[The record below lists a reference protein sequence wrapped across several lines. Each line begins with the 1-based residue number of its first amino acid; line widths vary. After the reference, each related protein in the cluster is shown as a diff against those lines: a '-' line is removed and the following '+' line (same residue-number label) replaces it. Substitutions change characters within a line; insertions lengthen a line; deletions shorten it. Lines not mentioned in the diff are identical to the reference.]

1 MSTVI
6 LSSSK
11 NAAPRGAAKLS
22 RRFAYLTLALVCSC
36 SLSPLRDSQAADS
49 GVDPRQFADTVERGI
64 QFLSNAQAEDGSFS
78 RQAGIGPTALAVLAQ
93 LRNGRT
99 ADDPRVAKGLEYLG
113 TMVQEDGSIH
123 PRGSRLANYETCIA
137 ATVFK
142 EANTDGRYDT
152 VLAGAVKF
160 LRGVPWDEK
169 KGRDKSDVYYGGAGY
184 GGDSRPDLSN
194 TAFLVDTLRECGAE
208 SDDEA
213 IQKALVFI
221 SRCQNLESEHNTTQ
235 FAAKTNDGG
244 FYYTCALDE
253 QDLKREGEAGGLRSY
268 GGMTYSG
275 LKSMLYAGLAPDDP
289 RVKAAVGWISQNY
302 DVASNPG
309 MGDAG
314 LFYYYHTF
322 AKALA
327 ALGEGEIT
335 DAQGK
340 KHDWRGELVAELAKR
355 QNANG
360 SWVNE
365 NNRWMEGDPNL
376 VTAFSL
382 ISLSYCRPEA
392 GK

>member
-1 MSTVI
+1 MRESQ
-6 LSSSK
+6 
-11 NAAPRGAAKLS
+11 GA
-22 RRFAYLTLALVCSC
+22 
-36 SLSPLRDSQAADS
+36 DQ
-49 GVDPRQFADTVERGI
+49 GVDAKQFAETVERGI
-64 QFLSNAQAEDGSFS
+64 QFLSKTQGADGSFS
-78 RQAGIGPTALAVLAQ
+78 RQAGIGPTALAVLAL

-99 ADDPRVAKGLEYLG
+99 PDDPRVAKGLEYLAS
-113 TMVQEDGSIH
+113 MVQEDGSIH

-137 ATVFK
+137 ATAFQA
-142 EANTDGRYDT
+142 ANADGRYDQ
-152 VLAGAVKF
+152 VLDGAVTF

-194 TAFLVDTLRECGAE
+194 TAFLVDTLRECGAD

-213 IQKALVFI
+213 IQRALVFI

-253 QDLKREGEAGGLRSY
+253 QDLQREGAAGGLRSY

-275 LKSMLYAGLAPDDP
+275 LKSMLYAGLAADDP

-302 DVASNPG
+302 DVTSNPG

-327 ALGEGEIT
+327 ALGESEIT
-335 DAQGK
+335 DAAGK
-340 KHDWRGELVAELAKR
+340 KHDWRAELVAELANR
-355 QNANG
+355 QNENG

-365 NNRWMEGDPNL
+365 NSRWLEGDPNL
-376 VTAFSL
+376 VTSFSL
-382 ISLSYCRPEA
+382 IALSYCRPEA